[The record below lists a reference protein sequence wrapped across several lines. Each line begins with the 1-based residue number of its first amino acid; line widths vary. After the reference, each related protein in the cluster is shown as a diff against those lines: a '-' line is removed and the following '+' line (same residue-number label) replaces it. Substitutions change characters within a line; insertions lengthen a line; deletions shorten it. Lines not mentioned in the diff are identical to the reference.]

1 MKSRT
6 FVRYAWIVLAATVG
20 VIVWGAYVRA
30 TGSGAGCGSHWPT
43 CNGSALPRSGA
54 TATLVE
60 YAHRATS
67 GLALLLVV
75 GLAVWARRALPPGAP
90 ARAASLASLGFM
102 VAEAGIGAAIVRL
115 KYVAQDRSAARAAW
129 VAVHLGNTFLLVA
142 ALALTAWW
150 AGGGGGLRL
159 RGPSARAARPL
170 VASLAAV
177 LLVGAAGAV
186 TALGDTLFPAASL
199 AEGVRADLSTSA
211 HFLVRLR
218 FWHPLLAVATGVG
231 VLSAAFHVASV
242 RPSAP
247 VRALRGAVV
256 ALLLAQ
262 VAGGFVNLALLA
274 PTWMQLVH
282 LLLADG
288 LWVALV
294 LLAAAALDPATAET
308 PSPPAA
314 ADRSLGDVVPRGA

>member
-1 MKSRT
+1 MTSRT
-6 FVRYAWIVLAATVG
+6 FVRFAWVVLAATVG

-43 CNGSALPRSGA
+43 CNGSTLPRTGA
-54 TATLVE
+54 TATLIE
-60 YAHRATS
+60 YAHRVSS

-75 GLAVWARRALPPGAP
+75 ALVVWSRRALPAGAP
-90 ARAASLASLGFM
+90 ARAAAVASLGFM
-102 VAEAGIGAAIVRL
+102 LAEAGIGAAIVRL
-115 KYVAQDRSAARAAW
+115 KYVALDRSAARAAW

-150 AGGGGGLRL
+150 AAGGGGLRV
-159 RGPSARAARPL
+159 RGRAGAAWP
-170 VASLAAV
+170 LAASIASV
-177 LLVGAAGAV
+177 LVVGAAGAV

-199 AEGVRADLSTSA
+199 AEGVRSDLAASA

-218 FWHPLLAVATGVG
+218 FWHPLLALGAGAL
-231 VLSAAFHVASV
+231 VLSTAFRVAAL
-242 RPSAP
+242 RPSAR
-247 VRALRGAVV
+247 VRSLRGVLV
-256 ALLLAQ
+256 ALLVAQ

-282 LLLADG
+282 LLLADA

-294 LLAAAALDPATAET
+294 LFAAAALAPAPAEAV
-308 PSPPAA
+308 PPAGA
-314 ADRSLGDVVPRGA
+314 ERPLGRALAGGA